1 MKTVITVP
9 LIHKVPACKIRT
21 NLIYWRNSASTRK
34 YVLVWNTENIIV
46 VYFQLWKWFS
56 TRFLW
61 LKLLTFHFEKR
72 KYIKN
77 KCYAK
82 FTYCLLSVKQHSH
95 VNANWSF
102 MFKYPYTPWTISLRS
117 FMIYKWILLLDYV
130 QMKEC
135 NDIKRLYSAE
145 ELYPSW
151 QDGEFGRNNQFIL
164 SSWKCII

>member
-61 LKLLTFHFEKR
+61 LKLLTFHWKKR

-102 MFKYPYTPWTISLRS
+102 IFKYPNTHEQYSSGVLWSINELFYWTMFKLRNA
-117 FMIYKWILLLDYV
+117 MI
-130 QMKEC
+130 
-135 NDIKRLYSAE
+135 
-145 ELYPSW
+145 
-151 QDGEFGRNNQFIL
+151 
-164 SSWKCII
+164 